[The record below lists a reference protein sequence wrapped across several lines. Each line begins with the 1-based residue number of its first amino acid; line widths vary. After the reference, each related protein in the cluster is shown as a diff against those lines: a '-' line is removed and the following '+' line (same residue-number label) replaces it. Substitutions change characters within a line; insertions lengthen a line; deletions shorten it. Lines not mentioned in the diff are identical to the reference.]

1 VNWWSRFFNWGDEW
15 SWWNVFSL
23 VKNHKW
29 LSNKETFKFFT
40 ELLKK

>member
-1 VNWWSRFFNWGDEW
+1 
-15 SWWNVFSL
+15 VFSL